1 MAQEHAGHR
10 QYESDFY
17 AQTQQKLQQ
26 NVHHF
31 GAEDQGDA
39 RDGVTPQTQNQA
51 AQYSVEQGKQLL
63 HDRATRGDAPAP
75 GQNYPAS
82 SHEDLYNMVHENM
95 NPGDLDDRGRVANK
109 LGNWLADVSNAANDA
124 VNSSE
129 VQWQGSGAAQAHG
142 FFQNTATYTADT
154 ANAAQLSSNRYSQ
167 QAAAADYAQKNM
179 PEPTGFN
186 QQAEVDK
193 ATKQY
198 QAGDLIGGAN
208 TMNGVAAKQQ
218 QADAAHQQAV
228 QVLQGLD
235 GTYHET
241 ASTQPTYSPPPQ
253 LGSSDSTTASGFHGT
268 SSTSF
273 SGTPTIGGSGGTG
286 GTGGFSG
293 VGGGAGGT
301 GGTSGSFAP
310 PGGPTP
316 PGATPPSTFV
326 PPGAT
331 SGTGNAGGF
340 GGGNSGFRGAP
351 AASAFPRMGPDGLA
365 MPGGTTG
372 TGGAGGD
379 ITRGK
384 SGAGRA
390 GSGFAGSRVS
400 GGGATGG
407 PKETAGE
414 GGKTGAK
421 GTGER
426 LERGATAAA
435 AAKGKAGGAGAAGAG
450 AGKKKEDDKEHKNK
464 IQLEEDIF
472 DLKPER
478 GPDGEKIV
486 RPTIGEA

>member
-1 MAQEHAGHR
+1 MSQPHRAQHR
-10 QYESDFY
+10 QSEGDYY
-17 AQTQQKLQQ
+17 ASTEQKLQG
-26 NVHHF
+26 H
-31 GAEDQGDA
+31 GGDGQ
-39 RDGVTPQTQNQA
+39 RLTEKA
-51 AQYSVEQGKQLL
+51 ASDYSVAQGKLL
-63 HDRATRGDAPAP
+63 QQGQNLRGDAPAP
-75 GQNYPAS
+75 GENYANSP
-82 SHEDLYNMVHENM
+82 HEVLYDMVHK
-95 NPGDLDDRGRVANK
+95 DLDIEGINDRSKVANVY
-109 LGNWLADVSNAANDA
+109 GNWLADASNQFRDAATA
-124 VNSSE
+124 AGG
-129 VQWQGSGAAQAHG
+129 QWQGPAADQANT
-142 FFQNTATYTADT
+142 FFQSTAGHTEETG
-154 ANAAQLSSNRYSQ
+154 NAMQLASNHYSQ
-167 QAAAADYAQKNM
+167 QSAAAHYAKTNM

-186 QQAEVDK
+186 QQAEMDK
-193 ATKQY
+193 AKQQY
-198 QAGDLIGGAN
+198 NSGDLVGMSN

-253 LGSSDSTTASGFHGT
+253 LGASDGTTASGFHGT

-273 SGTPTIGGSGGTG
+273 TGTPTLGGTGGTG

-293 VGGGAGGT
+293 VGGT
-301 GGTSGSFAP
+301 GGTSGGF
-310 PGGPTP
+310 PGTTP
-316 PGATPPSTFV
+316 PATTPPSTFV
-326 PPGAT
+326 GPGTA
-331 SGTGNAGGF
+331 SGTGNIGGF
-340 GGGNSGFRGAP
+340 GGGNTGFRGAP
-351 AASAFPRMGPDGLA
+351 APSAFPRMGPDGLA
-365 MPGGTTG
+365 IPPGGAPG
-372 TGGAGGD
+372 AGGAGGD

-384 SGAGRA
+384 SGVGRA

-414 GGKTGAK
+414 GGKTGTK

-435 AAKGKAGGAGAAGAG
+435 AAKGKGGAAAGPAG

-464 IQLEEDIF
+464 IQLEEDLF

-486 RPTIGEA
+486 RPTIGEP

>member
-1 MAQEHAGHR
+1 MAHEHAEHR

-198 QAGDLIGGAN
+198 QAGDLIGGAQ

-253 LGSSDSTTASGFHGT
+253 LGSSDGTTASGFHGT

-273 SGTPTIGGSGGTG
+273 TGTPTIGGSGGTGTG

-293 VGGGAGGT
+293 VGGT
-301 GGTSGSFAP
+301 GGTSGSF
-310 PGGPTP
+310 PGTTP

-326 PPGAT
+326 APGTT
-331 SGTGNAGGF
+331 SGTGNTGGF
-340 GGGNSGFRGAP
+340 GGGNTGFRGAP
-351 AASAFPRMGPDGLA
+351 TPSAFPRMGPDGLA
-365 MPGGTTG
+365 IPPGGAPG
-372 TGGAGGD
+372 AGGAGGD

-384 SGAGRA
+384 SGVGRA

-421 GTGER
+421 GSGER

-450 AGKKKEDDKEHKNK
+450 AGKKKEDDKEHKSK
-464 IQLEEDIF
+464 IQLEEDLF